1 MTSHLKLYQ
10 RTRLMVALALAAVMA
25 CPTGS
30 AAQVT
35 TNITSSGL
43 GTALNGS
50 TTIPCVGG
58 TCDIT
63 GGNRPGGGSNLFHSF
78 GLFNVGEGDVANFLN
93 DSGLPTS
100 NIIGRVTGG
109 TSSSI
114 FGTIRTTDFGS
125 ANLYLINPSG
135 WIFGATASL
144 DVRGGFY
151 VSTAD
156 YVRFSDGAKFYA
168 DLAQNSALTYAAPAA
183 FGFLDTHPPAKI
195 SVQGAFLQVDPGQTL
210 SLVGGDVDV
219 TEGAALIAP
228 GGVVQIGSVASAGE
242 AGLFALDGTP
252 ALDLGS
258 FSRLGKVEISGGGG
272 ISVSGPDIGLPGG
285 RVVIRSGQLI
295 VDGAVIVND
304 TGDLAGTPVV
314 GIDLG
319 ATDSI
324 DLKNGALVQTTSGAA
339 DASGISMATGKL
351 SVTDSAIE
359 STAIDGRTGAIDIQ
373 VGSADLLNGVI
384 RTSSVANGAGDINI
398 GASGTV
404 MLSGPTSTISTETFS
419 SDPAVFAGNISL
431 SAAKV
436 ILADQATIRNGGLLG
451 QGGETLRVTATDSIM
466 ISGLAGIS
474 SQSFSADVGLV
485 DISAPRLIMDAGF
498 INTSTL
504 GSGNAGQVLATVGTA
519 SLKNGAQIASSSQGA
534 ASGAGGNITINASGA
549 VTISGVGPA
558 DGVGSITFTND
569 PSSGIFSTA
578 SGTGVG
584 GDSIINAGQLVNLN
598 NGGKLSAQST
608 GTATATAGNI
618 TINTPTFQSQG
629 GIVTTGATL
638 ADGGNI
644 SINTTGSLVHLTN
657 SQITTSVESG
667 VGGGGNITIN
677 SSLVV
682 LDNSQVF
689 ANAFGGPGGNINIT
703 ADVFLVNSGGIVPT
717 SLAGIVSAS
726 SALSTPGIIDIQA
739 SVTDVSGSV
748 AQLPAAPLQATEL
761 LRAACA
767 ARFAGGKASSLV
779 LAGRDGVPLQPG
791 SVLPSPLYVAGLS
804 TDTRVTAQDLPLRFT
819 LLESK
824 DRYLNRFSLLP
835 NVRCSL

>member
-135 WIFGATASL
+135 WIFGPTASL

-156 YVRFSDGAKFYA
+156 YLRFSNGEKFYA
-168 DLAQNSALTYAAPAA
+168 DPAQTSVLSSAAPAA
-183 FGFLDTHPPAKI
+183 FGFLDTHLPAKI

-210 SLVGGDVDV
+210 ALVGGDVQITD
-219 TEGAALIAP
+219 GAVLIAP
-228 GGVVQIGSVASAGE
+228 GGLVQIGSVASDGE
-242 AGLFALDGTP
+242 AVLFTPDGAP
-252 ALDLGS
+252 NLDLGS
-258 FSRLGKVEISGGGG
+258 FSTLGKVEISGGGG
-272 ISVSGPDIGLPGG
+272 ISVGTDGSLPGG
-285 RVVIRSGQLI
+285 TVVIRSGQLI
-295 VDGAVIVND
+295 VDNAVIVND
-304 TGDLAGTPVV
+304 TGDLAGAPVV
-314 GIDLG
+314 GIDLRT
-319 ATDSI
+319 TDSI
-324 DLKNGALVQTTSGAA
+324 DLKNGALVQTTSGSA
-339 DASGISMATGKL
+339 DASGISLATGKL
-351 SVTDSAIE
+351 SVTDAAIE
-359 STAIDGRTGAIDIQ
+359 STALGGRTGAIDVQ

-384 RTSSVANGAGDINI
+384 RTSSFASGAGDVTI

-404 MLSGPTSTISTETFS
+404 MLSGPTSEISTETFA
-419 SDPAVFAGNISL
+419 SDPGILAGNISL
-431 SAAKV
+431 TAGNV
-436 ILADQATIRNGGLLG
+436 ILGDQATIRNGGLLG
-451 QGGETLRVTATDSIM
+451 QGGETLSVTATDSIM

-474 SQSFSADVGLV
+474 SQSFSANVGLV
-485 DISAPRLIMDAGF
+485 DISASRLIMDAGF

-504 GSGNAGQVLATVGTA
+504 GVGNAGQVLVTA
-519 SLKNGAQIASSSQGA
+519 DKVSLTNGAQIASSSQIA
-534 ASGAGGNITINASGA
+534 ATGSGGSITVNASGS

-569 PSSGIFSTA
+569 PSSGIFTTA
-578 SGTGVG
+578 SGTGAG
-584 GDSIINAGQLVNLN
+584 GNSTINAGQLVSLS
-598 NGGKLSAQST
+598 NGGKISAQST
-608 GTATATAGNI
+608 GTDTAIAGNI
-618 TINTPTFQSQG
+618 TINTPTFESQN
-629 GIVTTGATL
+629 GIVTTAS
-638 ADGGNI
+638 ANAPGGNI
-644 SINTTGSLVHLTN
+644 SIHTTGSLVHLTN
-657 SQITTSVESG
+657 SDITTSVNG
-667 VGGGGNITIN
+667 GLGGGGDITID

-682 LDNSQVF
+682 LDNSKVLAQ
-689 ANAFGGPGGNINIT
+689 AFGGPGGNINIT
-703 ADVFLVNSGGIVPT
+703 ADVFLVNSGGIVPS
-717 SLAGIVSAS
+717 SLVGIVDAS
-726 SALSTPGIIDIQA
+726 STLNSPGIISIQA

-748 AQLPAAPLQATEL
+748 AQLPSAPLQATEL

-767 ARFAGGKASSLV
+767 ARFAGGKSSSLV
-779 LAGRDGVPLQPG
+779 LAGRDGVPMQPG
-791 SVLPSPLYVAGLS
+791 SVLPSPLYVSGLPTGTS
-804 TDTRVTAQDLPLRFT
+804 LTAQDLPLRFT

-824 DRYLNRFSLLP
+824 VRDSNRFSLLP
-835 NVRCSL
+835 NARCSL